1 MKLSVL
7 LTVLSAA
14 FGQAQY
20 DGDVVAYW
28 VDQSSALANN
38 SLIGGLQSPPSGW
51 FTAIVHASV
60 YVAALQS
67 RDEELAF
74 QQLAVS
80 HAAHNALTWTFHG
93 TRNFANIY
101 DKMSNITAR
110 IGINHTSDDYRRAAE
125 IGQSAAVRVTTAR
138 QGDLLDNFVQY
149 VYGPEEPGVYQR
161 TPGGLTAPDT
171 PQARYLRTFGGI
183 GNITRFRAPPP
194 PAIDSEEY
202 EGILNYVKAQ
212 GEQNSTERTDYNTE
226 TAYFW
231 RESSP
236 IIWSRF
242 AYNVLANRYAT
253 DVLSSAKF
261 AAQLNYALANA
272 AIAGWDSKSFYDAWR
287 PVTAIRRTDVW
298 LPSGNNVSDPE
309 WTPLLSPTP
318 NHQEYTSTHACF
330 GAAAAAVIKAWNNGS
345 DTIDTLLSTNATG
358 RGVIQR
364 RYTSLQQ
371 AVKDNGD
378 SRIFGGIHFQF
389 ASDVGSVVGN
399 DVGEATLKVFDDRW
413 WEF

>member
-1 MKLSVL
+1 MKLHSL
-7 LTVLSAA
+7 LTLLTAA
-14 FGQAQY
+14 TAQAQY
-20 DGDVVAYW
+20 SGDIVAYW
-28 VDQSSALANN
+28 IDRSSALTNN

-51 FTAIVHASV
+51 TGAIIAGSI
-60 YVAALQS
+60 YTAALETC
-67 RDEELAF
+67 DDELAF

-80 HAAHNALTWTFHG
+80 HAAHNSLTWIFHG

-101 DKMSNITAR
+101 DNMANITAQ
-110 IGINHTSDDYRRAAE
+110 IGIDHTSDDYWRAAE
-125 IGQSAAVRVTTAR
+125 IGRDAALRVTSAR
-138 QGDLLDNFVQY
+138 QGDKLDDFVPY
-149 VYGPEEPGVYQR
+149 VYGPANPGIYQR

-171 PQARYLRTFGGI
+171 PQAYLLRPFGGI
-183 GNITRFRAPPP
+183 GNITKFRAPPP
-194 PAIDSEEY
+194 PAITSEGY
-202 EGILNYVKAQ
+202 EAILNYVKAQ
-212 GEQNSTERTDYNTE
+212 GEQNSTARSAYDTE

-242 AYNVLANRYAT
+242 AYRVIGNKYAT

-272 AIAGWDSKSFYDAWR
+272 AIAGWDSKTFFNSWR
-287 PVTAIRRTDVW
+287 PVTAIRRTDIW
-298 LPSGNNVSDPE
+298 LPSGNNVSNPA

-330 GAAAAAVIKAWNNGS
+330 GAAAAAVVKAWNNGS
-345 DTIDTLLSTNATG
+345 DAIDILHSTNATG
-358 RGVIQR
+358 RGVILR
-364 RYTSLQQ
+364 PYTSIQQ

-378 SRIFGGIHFQF
+378 SRVFGGIHFQF

-399 DVGEATLKVFDDRW
+399 DVGIATIQAFDDGW
-413 WEF
+413 SQY